1 MTPPRECL
9 YLTLGL
15 PQTATTSEI
24 RKAYRL
30 QALSHHPDK
39 NPSQP
44 AAAAERFK
52 AVQHAYSVLSDD
64 HERAWYDA
72 HRSQILRGHDPSASG
87 ADAQPEAADATSVD
101 LFACFSSAAYRGF
114 ADGPGGFYAVYADVF
129 DRLWQEEVDE
139 MARQGQ
145 RVPASAAFG
154 GMHADWEAVRA
165 FYARWDAFSS
175 VKSFAFADK
184 WHLGEA
190 PNREVRRLMEKDN
203 KKARAAVR
211 KEFISTVRELAAFA
225 KKRDPRVV
233 RRRKEEQHLQEKRQ
247 ELVKE
252 RQQAKARLRK
262 DNAEQMRA
270 ARDEALEEDADGLD
284 QILEALALDER
295 IEADNKRAKKEKR
308 RGKKAVVSYSE
319 DEAST
324 SEAEGEADMDS
335 LDQAGDSYG
344 NGGPSDTRVGDHS
357 SVQDDEAG
365 SELDELEDE
374 DDEGKEEVDL
384 YCVACRKLFR
394 SGPQKSDHERS
405 KKHRSAVAKLKREL
419 LKEEKAF
426 AKANGGMATETVLGT
441 STDRPAE
448 AEESEELM
456 DEDDEEA
463 EFLRAQAKKS
473 KKKRKKQFAS
483 SFVDSEHDDDD
494 GGELASTGTYPL
506 DANGNLTSEH
516 TPAKGGPS
524 ATDPKVEGDN
534 AITSEGAQE
543 TKAGKLT
550 KKQQRRLRERK
561 KREQA
566 DVGKPVT
573 PATLKCNVCSG
584 QFGSRNKLMRH
595 VEQSGH
601 ALHVPGTPTP
611 RGRTRK

>member
-1 MTPPRECL
+1 M
-9 YLTLGL
+9 
-15 PQTATTSEI
+15 
-24 RKAYRL
+24 
-30 QALSHHPDK
+30 
-39 NPSQP
+39 
-44 AAAAERFK
+44 
-52 AVQHAYSVLSDD
+52 QHAYSVLSDD

-72 HRSQILRGHDPSASG
+72 HRSQILRGHDPAASG
-87 ADAQPEAADATSVD
+87 ADAQPEAADATGVD

-154 GMHADWEAVRA
+154 GMNADWDAVRA
-165 FYARWDAFSS
+165 FYTRWDAFSS

-184 WHLGEA
+184 WNLGEA

-211 KEFISTVRELAAFA
+211 KEFISTVRELAAFV

-233 RRRKEEQHLQEKRQ
+233 RRRREEQQVQEKRQ

-252 RQQAKARLRK
+252 RQRAKARLRK
-262 DNAEQMRA
+262 HNAEQMRA

-295 IEADNKRAKKEKR
+295 IEADNKRAKKKR
-308 RGKKAVVSYSE
+308 RGKKAVISYSE

-324 SEAEGEADMDS
+324 SEAEGEEDMDS
-335 LDQAGDSYG
+335 LDRAGDSDG

-426 AKANGGMATETVLGT
+426 AKANPSMATETVLGT
-441 STDRPAE
+441 STDRAAE
-448 AEESEELM
+448 AEESEQLI
-456 DEDDEEA
+456 DEDEEEA

-473 KKKRKKQFAS
+473 KKKRKKQCAPT
-483 SFVDSEHDDDD
+483 FVDSKHDEDD
-494 GGELASTGTYPL
+494 GRELASTGTDPL
-506 DANGNLTSEH
+506 EANGNLASAH
-516 TPAKGGPS
+516 TPARGGQS
-524 ATDPKVEGDN
+524 ATDAKLEGDN
-534 AITSEGAQE
+534 ATTSEVLQE
-543 TKAGKLT
+543 TKAVKLT

-561 KREQA
+561 KREEA

-601 ALHVPGTPTP
+601 ALHVSGTPTS
-611 RGRTRK
+611 RHQGRMTK